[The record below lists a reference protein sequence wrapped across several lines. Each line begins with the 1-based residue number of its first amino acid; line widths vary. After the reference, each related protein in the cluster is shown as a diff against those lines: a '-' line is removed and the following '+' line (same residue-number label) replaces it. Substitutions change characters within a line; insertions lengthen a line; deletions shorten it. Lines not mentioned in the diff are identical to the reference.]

1 MAALSGATLRDAVSS
16 TGNRYSPLPSN
27 QVGHLNQLVTL
38 GTAAVGNAGSLLVGY
53 LPKGALVTDAKLSI
67 TDVDT
72 GAAFVCALGDADSLS
87 RFINQGTV
95 GQSAGT
101 LRSGND
107 ATSSAL
113 MAALTPYTAEKGVFF
128 STITAAATAAAG
140 TAMID
145 ISYITP

>member
-1 MAALSGATLRDAVSS
+1 MAALSGATLRDTISA
-16 TGNRYSPLPSN
+16 TGPRFTPMGENA
-27 QVGHLNQLVTL
+27 VGHFNQLVTL
-38 GTAAVGNAGSLLVGY
+38 GTAAVGNAGSLVVGY

-72 GAAFVCALGDADSLS
+72 GAAFVCSLGDAGDLS
-87 RFINQGTV
+87 RFINGGTI

-107 ATSSAL
+107 ATSSAK
-113 MAALTPYTAEKGVFF
+113 MAALTPYTADTAVIFN
-128 STITAAATAAAG
+128 TITAAATAAAG

-145 ISYITP
+145 IDFIVP